1 MCLLFFNVL
10 TLALCIL
17 SIYSRERNRMHAK
30 MTRDRK
36 KCFIATIEKTIDEL
50 ESDVK
55 RMRDILKQ
63 VSSAKFTFTHQVTPM
78 GSPELSAK
86 EGPSLPDD
94 DDMDNDD
101 DDLSVYSQVVV
112 KKAKHGFSLN
122 D

>member
-1 MCLLFFNVL
+1 
-10 TLALCIL
+10 
-17 SIYSRERNRMHAK
+17 MHAK

-50 ESDVK
+50 ESDVN
-55 RMRDILKQ
+55 RMRSILKQ

-94 DDMDNDD
+94 DDGMDNDDDDD